1 MANQTITTTINYDDA
16 AISGLLNGETITNNG
31 GSLTINSDVR
41 WAQQAAVMGNI
52 TCSAVLGGTVLID
65 GTTVWELPFTASTG
79 NVPTLTALGTN
90 GVTGGTSAATG
101 ELLRV
106 WATGSLNP
114 AVAAAAMPATGFI
127 KLRTKVGT
135 FQAGEIVT
143 LPSGATVTIADAGR
157 RSWLHIVGAETL
169 GITAARVSG
178 TCQMTGDWYVL
189 GTTNGL
195 DDQTFQ
201 FPVADYCP
209 AIQIETAVGSGVYE
223 WWLYADNRWGTATQ
237 FVATDVRGKYF
248 GMDPT
253 TGVITIARRAT
264 NPCGFKPV
272 SGLKV
277 RVPNL
282 ICSSSSSA
290 NWNANTFP
298 AASANRYR
306 GILTSAATC
315 DSFYDKVSLNWDL
328 APVAGRNFTMQN
340 SGSMAIRNIPSMIGS
355 TILDN
360 VGVGCTPNITNNAA
374 AVQCTG
380 SRSVTI
386 TNNCRFTK
394 RESGDAGNGD
404 LALLVSTVDEV
415 TITDTQCEMFGATG
429 SQTRSG
435 TGGSAIVVRVGGCGE
450 TDVTNITAIGGA
462 LAISVNSGSTTVNG
476 VTFADNLVGAN
487 VSTGTLIS
495 MVTFIT
501 VADAYFNGPIN
512 WFGGLSG
519 VQPRNAAIVVS
530 ASSKRL
536 IFQNIGTSA
545 APLDL
550 GNQTS
555 SMFSM
560 SDTSKAIFRRVY
572 SQNSRSSFFVNATI
586 TFADCDFDNCA
597 TDYADL
603 NQLGGIRSRFRG
615 LKCGLANT
623 PTALSVGTNV
633 ADLFTSATAG
643 RIIFTGGDPD
653 PTNPQLVISGGVGA
667 ATNGAGNA
675 ILPNLGDTAT
685 WESPWF
691 ILGHT
696 ALANSALALVGTN
709 TGNFNY
715 DFQYDTGSGWN
726 GTWLSATGANLSGI
740 GAINP
745 ATGIKLKLRATVATA
760 TATNALGLISV
771 ITVTTATDQD
781 TLYPFPFDA
790 TGTVTNLLT
799 GSRVQIYNDDTNT
812 ELFNGVVAGTSIAY
826 EYYDGTQVSAGDTVR
841 IRVAKLGYLPQ
852 TLLAI
857 ATAAGFAATA
867 NQQTDAIYVSNGIDG
882 STVTEFTPD
891 YPNVQMD
898 VSDPDGVTTVQRIYA
913 WLRYTEAT
921 SQGIDLWFD
930 VVTPTDG
937 VNYLIDS
944 AKLNLKI
951 DNTSASPVTV
961 IGGRIYRSDGATI
974 IAAISGSIQMDPNR
988 VYSVTGIP
996 TADQNAAATWNY
1008 GLEST
1013 VSSGQ
1018 MLRGITRTQLAK
1030 VNVNE
1035 TTGDVTIYK
1044 LDGTTVFA
1052 QASTSPTGDRN
1063 APTVD
1068 WS

>member
-1 MANQTITTTINYDDA
+1 MANQTITTIINYDDA

-41 WAQQAAVMGNI
+41 WAQQAAVMGTI

-65 GTTVWELPFTASTG
+65 GTTVWELPFTASTS
-79 NVPTLTALGTN
+79 NVPTLAALGAN
-90 GVTGGTSAATG
+90 GVTGGTSGATG

-106 WATGSLNP
+106 WATGSLDP

-135 FQAGEIVT
+135 FQAGETVT
-143 LPSGATVTIADAGR
+143 LPGGATVTIADAGR

-169 GITAARVSG
+169 GITAARVAG
-178 TCQMTGDWYVL
+178 TCSMTGDWYEL

-248 GMDPT
+248 GMSPT

-298 AASANRYR
+298 SASANRYR
-306 GILTSAATC
+306 GIVTSAATC

-328 APVAGRNFTMQN
+328 APGSGRDFTMQN
-340 SGSMAIRNIPSMIGS
+340 SGSMAIRNIPSMVGAVFLS
-355 TILDN
+355 N
-360 VGVGCTPNITNNAA
+360 VAVGCTPAITFNSGAVTFAGSVSVTIENCRFVKRESGDVNNGDLTLSI
-374 AVQCTG
+374 VTVE
-380 SRSVTI
+380 SVTI
-386 TNNCRFTK
+386 TN
-394 RESGDAGNGD
+394 
-404 LALLVSTVDEV
+404 V
-415 TITDTQCEMFGATG
+415 QCEMFGATG

-435 TGGSAIVVRVGGCGE
+435 TGAAGTTVLISRCGLTAIS
-450 TDVTNITAIGGA
+450 NITVIGGA
-462 LAISVNSGSTTVNG
+462 FNVTTNSDKVTVSG
-476 VTFADNLVGAN
+476 LTFADNLVGAN
-487 VSTGTLIS
+487 VSTGA
-495 MVTFIT
+495 FI
-501 VADAYFNGPIN
+501 VAASFPTTTDLTFNGPIN

-519 VQPRNAAIVVS
+519 VQPRNTIFSLTSSSRRVIVQDV
-530 ASSKRL
+530 
-536 IFQNIGTSA
+536 GTSA

-550 GNQTS
+550 GNQS
-555 SMFSM
+555 SAMFSVG
-560 SDTSKAIFRRVY
+560 DTSNAIFRRCY
-572 SQNSRSSFFVNATI
+572 SQNSRSNVFINTSIAYS
-586 TFADCDFDNCA
+586 DCDVDNCA

-603 NQLGGIRSRFRG
+603 HQLGGIRSRFRG
-615 LKCGLANT
+615 LKCGLSGT

-643 RIIFTGGDPD
+643 RIIFAGGDPD

-667 ATNGAGNA
+667 ATNGAGSA
-675 ILPNLGDTAT
+675 VLPNLGDTAT

-726 GTWLSATGANLSGI
+726 GTWLAATGANLSGI

-745 ATGIKLKLRATVATA
+745 ATGIKMKLRATVATA
-760 TATNALGLISV
+760 SATNALGLISV

-790 TGTVTNLLT
+790 IGTVTNLLT

-812 ELFNGVVAGTSIAY
+812 ELFNGVVAGTSTSY
-826 EYYDGTQVSAGDTVR
+826 SYYDGTQVSAGDTVR

-857 ATAAGFAATA
+857 ATAAGFAATN
-867 NQQTDAIYVSNGIDG
+867 NQQTDAVYVSNGIDG
-882 STVTEFTPD
+882 STVTEFSPD

-913 WLRYTEAT
+913 WLRYTETT

-930 VVTPTDG
+930 VVTPTDEI
-937 VNYLIDS
+937 NYLIDA

-961 IGGRIYRSDGATI
+961 IGGRLYRSDGATI
-974 IAAISGSIQMDPNR
+974 IAATSGSIQMDPNR

-1063 APTVD
+1063 APTVE